1 MVGGGI
7 QPVDLIE
14 AGAGGHIDLAADDG
28 ADALLFALLVEIDDA
43 VHDTVIGD
51 GDGGLAQ
58 GLGALDQPLDAAGAI
73 EEAVFAV
80 DVQMDKIG
88 HGVPPWRKLGKARG
102 PRPRHAGRRPA
113 RRQNERRGRRPAGGT
128 PREGRPV
135 KRREA
140 PFRRGR
146 GGRVSSFCSKRSW
159 RCRYPAPGYHG
170 VRAGCGR
177 CSKNPPP
184 PR

>member
-28 ADALLFALLVEIDDA
+28 ADALLFALLVEIDDT
-43 VHDTVIGD
+43 VHDTMIGD

-102 PRPRHAGRRPA
+102 PRPCRA
-113 RRQNERRGRRPAGGT
+113 GRRPAGGT

-135 KRREA
+135 KRRRSA
-140 PFRRGR
+140 VWRGR
-146 GGRVSSFCSKRSW
+146 GWGGQF
-159 RCRYPAPGYHG
+159 GL
-170 VRAGCGR
+170 
-177 CSKNPPP
+177 
-184 PR
+184 

>member
-43 VHDTVIGD
+43 VHDTMIGD

-88 HGVPPWRKLGKARG
+88 HGVPPWRKLGKARE
-102 PRPRHAGRRPA
+102 PRPRK
-113 RRQNERRGRRPAGGT
+113 
-128 PREGRPV
+128 GRPV
-135 KRREA
+135 KRRRSA
-140 PFRRGR
+140 VSAGPRG
-146 GGRVSSFCSKRSW
+146 
-159 RCRYPAPGYHG
+159 
-170 VRAGCGR
+170 AGQFVLQ
-177 CSKNPPP
+177 
-184 PR
+184 

>member
-1 MVGGGI
+1 M
-7 QPVDLIE
+7 
-14 AGAGGHIDLAADDG
+14 
-28 ADALLFALLVEIDDA
+28 
-43 VHDTVIGD
+43 IGD

-58 GLGALDQPLDAAGAI
+58 GLGALDQPLDAAGTI

-102 PRPRHAGRRPA
+102 PRPRRA
-113 RRQNERRGRRPAGGT
+113 GRRPAGGT

-146 GGRVSSFCSKRSW
+146 GG
-159 RCRYPAPGYHG
+159 
-170 VRAGCGR
+170 AGQFVLR
-177 CSKNPPP
+177 
-184 PR
+184 